1 MTDSG
6 PFTITLYNK
15 DEYTYPNFAKVI
27 GWILAISSV
36 SCVPIVA
43 IKTLLSYKGT
53 FGQVLYKFQHFKA
66 CLNFNFLAT
75 FAKYHPGEGAKR
87 YHRGQTRITRY
98 DQPLD
103 QFVG

>member
-15 DEYTYPNFAKVI
+15 EEYTYPNFAKVI

-53 FGQVLYKFQHFKA
+53 FGQVKHEL
-66 CLNFNFLAT
+66 
-75 FAKYHPGEGAKR
+75 
-87 YHRGQTRITRY
+87 RIKK
-98 DQPLD
+98 
-103 QFVG
+103 

>member
-15 DEYTYPNFAKVI
+15 EDYTYPTFAKVI

-43 IKTLLSYKGT
+43 IKTLLSLKGT
-53 FGQVLYKFQHFKA
+53 LGQVSSSQTIQIFVKKH
-66 CLNFNFLAT
+66 LNTIPETPAQ
-75 FAKYHPGEGAKR
+75 YHSGKRAKR
-87 YHRGQTRITRY
+87 HHRRQAWDSCY
-98 DQPLD
+98 S
-103 QFVG
+103 

>member
-15 DEYTYPNFAKVI
+15 EDYTYPTFAKVI

-43 IKTLLSYKGT
+43 IKTLLSLKGT
-53 FGQVLYKFQHFKA
+53 LGQVSSSQIFKYSSRSIRILFQRLLLSITPEKEQKDIIEGKPGTR
-66 CLNFNFLAT
+66 AT
-75 FAKYHPGEGAKR
+75 
-87 YHRGQTRITRY
+87 
-98 DQPLD
+98 LD
-103 QFVG
+103 HWISL

>member
-15 DEYTYPNFAKVI
+15 DEYTYPTFAKVI

-36 SCVPIVA
+36 ACVPIVA

-53 FGQVLYKFQHFKA
+53 LGQVLIHSDFK
-66 CLNFNFLAT
+66 
-75 FAKYHPGEGAKR
+75 
-87 YHRGQTRITRY
+87 ITQKDKNRSKC
-98 DQPLD
+98 PK
-103 QFVG
+103 VPTA